1 MTGQAGSAWFTT
13 LQPGSEGF
21 STTSTFQTNPP
32 TQIPAGPPPPRFPA
46 NGFAFVI
53 QNSAS
58 GLKALGKGG
67 GAIGYGGL
75 GDALDIDSSVAIR
88 FDTFAKEW
96 DVVGDINGSARTHG

>member
-1 MTGQAGSAWFTT
+1 
-13 LQPGSEGF
+13 
-21 STTSTFQTNPP
+21 
-32 TQIPAGPPPPRFPA
+32 
-46 NGFAFVI
+46 
-53 QNSAS
+53 
-58 GLKALGKGG
+58 LKALGKGG